1 MTWAPDRRAVLS
13 GLGLSGLGLGAL
25 ATYAPKASARTSAKV
40 VIIGGGFGGATAAR
54 TLKATAPNVDI
65 TLIETNRT
73 YHSCPM
79 SNLVIAGLKEA
90 NSQTFRYD
98 ALERLG
104 INIVNG
110 WATKVDAAAR
120 TVTVGEDRTL
130 SYDRLILSPGIAM
143 RWGAITGYDTGDAM
157 RFPHAWKGRMQR
169 RLLET
174 QLNALN
180 DGQNVLISVPRAPYR
195 CPPGP
200 YERASLIAHVLK
212 TQKPRSKV
220 IILDANESFS
230 KQALFEEAWATH
242 YPGLIEWRSA
252 ANDGAVRRVDSA
264 AGTVNTDFETFT
276 PGLAN
281 IIPPQKA
288 GAIAD
293 AAGVTD
299 ATGWCPIDPISFES
313 KLQPNIHVIG
323 DATIAAPMPKSAF
336 SANLQGKL
344 CALSVANLLNGIA
357 PTPTVLA
364 NTCYSYVTPD
374 EAVSIV
380 GVYDNAG
387 GAFASI
393 EGAGGTSPLDGA
405 PAVRQAEAAQASAW
419 FNAITAEAFG

>member
-1 MTWAPDRRAVLS
+1 MTWTPDRRTLLGTLSLTAAATLTPRAFARAV
-13 GLGLSGLGLGAL
+13 
-25 ATYAPKASARTSAKV
+25 PKV

-54 TLKATAPNVDI
+54 TLKATAPNVDV
-65 TLIETNRT
+65 TLIETNSV

-79 SNLVIAGLKEA
+79 SNLVITGTRNAKL
-90 NSQTFRYD
+90 QLYRYD
-98 ALERLG
+98 ALKAEG
-104 INIVNG
+104 IEVVKD
-110 WATKVDAAAR
+110 WAETVDAQAR
-120 TVTVGEDRTL
+120 TVTTKDGL
-130 SYDRLILSPGIAM
+130 KLAYDRLILSPGIAM
-143 RWGAITGYDTGDAM
+143 RWNAIQGYGTGAAA
-157 RFPHAWKGRMQR
+157 RFPHAWKGLYQR
-169 RLLET
+169 KLLQN
-174 QLNALN
+174 QLAALE
-180 DGQNVLISVPRAPYR
+180 DGQTVLISVPRAPYR

-200 YERASLIAHVLK
+200 YERASLIAHYLK
-212 TQKPRSKV
+212 ANKPRSKL
-220 IILDANESFS
+220 IILDANDSFS
-230 KQALFEEAWATH
+230 KQKLFQSAWAEQ
-242 YPGLIEWRSA
+242 YSDIIEWRSA
-252 ANDGAVRRVDSA
+252 ANDGAVRRVDNA
-264 AGTVNTDFETFT
+264 AGIVETDFETFT

-344 CALSVANLLNGIA
+344 CALSVASLLNGTA

-405 PAVRQAEAAQASAW
+405 PAVRQAEAAQANAW

>member
-1 MTWAPDRRAVLS
+1 MTWTPDRRTLLGTLSLTAAATLTPRAFARAV
-13 GLGLSGLGLGAL
+13 
-25 ATYAPKASARTSAKV
+25 PKV

-54 TLKATAPNVDI
+54 TLKATAPNVDV

-79 SNLVIAGLKEA
+79 SNLVIAGLKDA
-90 NSQTFRYD
+90 SGQNFRYD
-98 ALERLG
+98 ALKRLG
-104 INIVNG
+104 INIVRG

-120 TVTVGEDRTL
+120 TVTVGGDQTL

-143 RWGAITGYDTGDAM
+143 RWGAILGYDTGDAL
-157 RFPHAWKGRMQR
+157 RFPHAWKGYSQR
-169 RLLET
+169 VLLQK
-174 QLNALN
+174 QLAALE

-200 YERASLIAHVLK
+200 YERASLIAHALK
-212 TQKPRSKV
+212 TQKQRSKV
-220 IILDANESFS
+220 IILDANDSFS

-252 ANDGAVRRVDSA
+252 VNDGAVRRVDSVG
-264 AGTVNTDFETFT
+264 GTVETDFETFT

-288 GAIAD
+288 GQIAE

-299 ATGWCPIDPISFES
+299 ATGWCPIDPLSFES
-313 KLQPNIHVIG
+313 TLRPNIHVIG

-344 CALSVANLLNGIA
+344 CALSVAGLLNGIA

-374 EAVSIV
+374 EAMSIV

-393 EGAGGTSPLDGA
+393 EGAGGTSPLGA
-405 PAVRQAEAAQASAW
+405 APQIRQAEAAQADAW
-419 FNAITAEAFG
+419 YSAITAEAFG